1 MPKCELSGTVVVA
14 GEVVVV
20 GLTDVVVVVGC
31 TDVVVVVV
39 WGTVV
44 VVSDTVVVL
53 SVTVV
58 VVGGTVVEVSG
69 VVVVVVTGAQSVWH
83 PRHVFLTATCVGT
96 SINGQSPV
104 SGAGAFG

>member
-1 MPKCELSGTVVVA
+1 MPMCEFAGTVVVA

-20 GLTDVVVVVGC
+20 VGRTDVVVVVGC

-44 VVSDTVVVL
+44 VV

-69 VVVVVVTGAQSVWH
+69 VVVVVVTGAQSAEWH
-83 PRHVFLTATCVGT
+83 ARQVFLVPSC
-96 SINGQSPV
+96 
-104 SGAGAFG
+104 AGALIRGQRPGSAAG

>member
-20 GLTDVVVVVGC
+20 GRTDVVVVVGC

-69 VVVVVVTGAQSVWH
+69 VVVVVVTGAQSAEWH
-83 PRHVFLTATCVGT
+83 ARQVFLVPSC
-96 SINGQSPV
+96 
-104 SGAGAFG
+104 AGALIRGQRPGSAAG